1 MANLIFFYDENIW
14 KHVNS
19 SVADGLRRVWKV
31 YSESVWADP
40 NYIGIQQE
48 SSNKAIVFLETEL
61 ALANFSTCKAG
72 QIQKVSW
79 FSAQLLKL
87 LKSDVCSIFGGKI

>member
-48 SSNKAIVFLETEL
+48 SSNKAIVF
-61 ALANFSTCKAG
+61 
-72 QIQKVSW
+72 
-79 FSAQLLKL
+79 
-87 LKSDVCSIFGGKI
+87 